1 MYAARAGHLLVCK
14 ILLEAGAQ
22 NSTNSNGLSA
32 LDMAKNNGYKPIV
45 TLLNGHFNTPGA
57 A

>member
-1 MYAARAGHLLVCK
+1 MYAARAGHLLICK